1 MPLLEVTDLHVRYGG
16 AVAVRGIDLHVDR
29 GEVAL
34 VLGANGAGKTS
45 TLRAIAGQ
53 LRQSKGSI
61 RWNGTDISAWPSFR
75 VSRAGLVMVPEGRK
89 VFAPLSV
96 AENLEVG
103 GFTNRSRKRRLELID
118 QVYAMFPLLKDRK
131 DQAAG
136 FLSGGEQ
143 QMLAFGRALMAEPK
157 VILMDEPSMGLSP
170 AMVDTVMDAIG
181 EIAGTGLGIL
191 LAEQNA
197 MAALQVARRAVVLE
211 RGSIVLT
218 GSAEEVRRHP
228 DVVTA
233 FLGERVAGK
242 PGARDRTGDI
252 TPSRTRSRIPSAR
265 E

>member
-16 AVAVRGIDLHVDR
+16 AVAVRGINLHVDR

-45 TLRAIAGQ
+45 SLRAIAGQ

-61 RWNGTDISAWPSFR
+61 RWNGADISAWRSFR
-75 VSRAGLVMVPEGRK
+75 VSRVGLVMVPEGRK

-170 AMVDTVMDAIG
+170 AMVDTVMGAIG
-181 EIAGTGLGIL
+181 EMAGTGLGIL

-197 MAALQVARRAVVLE
+197 MAALQVARRAIVLE

-218 GSAEEVRRHP
+218 GSADQVRHHP

-242 PGARDRTGDI
+242 PGARDT
-252 TPSRTRSRIPSAR
+252 
-265 E
+265 

>member
-1 MPLLEVTDLHVRYGG
+1 
-16 AVAVRGIDLHVDR
+16 
-29 GEVAL
+29 
-34 VLGANGAGKTS
+34 
-45 TLRAIAGQ
+45 
-53 LRQSKGSI
+53 
-61 RWNGTDISAWPSFR
+61 